1 MKKFKKIA
9 YCVLPSLLA
18 GAFLFSSAASAAE
31 WKYAMEEALTDPQG
45 LYATKFKEE
54 IEKNSSHTIK
64 IYPVGALGESADAME
79 QAQAGLLQFIDQSPG
94 FTGAM
99 IPEAEAFLVPYLMP
113 SDPKQVNIFFKEGKA
128 VNEMMHKIYREHD
141 LELLSVFPEG
151 EQAVTTMKEFRS
163 PADLNGMKIRTMPSP
178 LLLETYKAFG
188 ASPIAM
194 SWGELIGALKTNMVD
209 GQENPTV
216 WIEAYGL
223 DNLTKVLTYM
233 GHNHYTTAV
242 MANADFYD
250 GLGDKDKEL
259 IQNASDV
266 ALDYILALAVNLDA
280 QGLGRIVRTNPGYKI
295 VTLTE
300 AERAPFKARAAAVEK
315 AFIEKVGSRGKAV
328 IEQMKKDLADAASK
342 AK

>member
-1 MKKFKKIA
+1 MKNYLTTI
-9 YCVLPSLLA
+9 PILA
-18 GAFLFSSAASAAE
+18 AMMLTSSAYAAE

-94 FTGAM
+94 YTGAM

-128 VNEMMHKIYREHD
+128 VNEMFHKIYREHD
-141 LELLSVFPEG
+141 LELLAVFPEG
-151 EQAVTTMKEFRS
+151 EQAVTTMKEFRT
-163 PADLNGMKIRTMPSP
+163 PADLSGMKIRTMPSP

-223 DNLTKVLTYM
+223 DDLTKVLTYM

-250 GLGDKDKEL
+250 GLGAKDKEL
-259 IQNASDV
+259 IQKASDV
-266 ALDYILALAVNLDA
+266 ALDYILSLAVNLDA

-300 AERAPFKARAAAVEK
+300 AERAPFKESAAAVEK
-315 AFIEKVGSRGKAV
+315 AFIEKAGARGKA
-328 IEQMKKDLADAASK
+328 IIDQMKQDLVDAASK
-342 AK
+342 AN